1 MIEVLKQALEALN
14 NFADGVHYDG
24 EYDEIG
30 SHDCCGALSYNP
42 HSESCK
48 ATKAIAS
55 INQAIAELKSQE
67 PVIDKSAAKRIAT
80 ALGWSPQREW
90 VGLTDEERIDIL
102 VDAVHTKW
110 DDQEIIKAIEAK
122 FKEKNGFAEYSSVT
136 EQNICSKCR
145 SFFCDHTCKTNP
157 EEKNNA

>member
-1 MIEVLKQALEALN
+1 MIEVLKQVVEALEYH
-14 NFADGVHYDG
+14 V
-24 EYDEIG
+24 EQTRPI
-30 SHDCCGALSYNP
+30 S
-42 HSESCK
+42 K
-48 ATKAIAS
+48 TKEAIQAGK
-55 INQAIAELKSQE
+55 QAIAELESQE
-67 PVIDKSAAKRIAT
+67 PVKYEHKAYTMPPQPEQKTLADDFFKTIADKNPKPFP
-80 ALGWSPQREW
+80 SPQRTW

-122 FKEKNGFAEYSSVT
+122 LKQKNSYAEDSLVT
-136 EQNICSKCR
+136 EQNICPKCR

>member
-1 MIEVLKQALEALN
+1 MTQEALKLVLQTLELSKETMES
-14 NFADGVHYDG
+14 ARKQI
-24 EYDEIG
+24 DELKAENKALKEALAQPQQEPFG
-30 SHDCCGALSYNP
+30 YFKAEPFGWTDCAETDEG
-42 HSESCK
+42 
-48 ATKAIAS
+48 AIALYE
-55 INQAIAELKSQE
+55 APSQ
-67 PVIDKSAAKRIAT
+67 RT
-80 ALGWSPQREW
+80 W

-122 FKEKNGFAEYSSVT
+122 LKEKNAFAEDSSVT
-136 EQNICSKCR
+136 EQNICPKCR